1 MNEYTVL
8 FLPEGKVGKAR
19 AGQSLLEAA
28 SLAGIL
34 LPRSCNGKGSC
45 GQCKVRVTSG
55 KVSTKFWGSLSSSE
69 INEGYCLAC
78 QTFPVSGVVV
88 EIPHRLP
95 LDESVIELEDTFIE
109 GGSPNLSWELDPA
122 NTNHALPGPLFF
134 KKAITVPKPTA
145 EDNCDD
151 LSRLQKELEK
161 QTGIKTHLKSLFVL
175 QNLPRSL
182 RSGNWQVTV
191 SLNDTEGT
199 SAEIVGVESSFEQR
213 TSYGLVLDIGT
224 TTVAALLVELESGKT
239 VASRGTYNR
248 QIVFGDDIISRIIY
262 ATDTSGG
269 REELRSAVLATANG
283 LVAGITGGAK
293 INPGDIMAAAC
304 AGNTTMTHLFL
315 GIDPAYIR
323 LEPYT
328 PAVGN
333 VPYFTAGEIGL
344 EINPLAVTGFLP
356 CPASYVGG
364 DTVAGV
370 LYTGLFATEKLTLF
384 IDIGTNGEMVLGN
397 KEWLVACACSA
408 GPAFEGGGI
417 RHGMRALPGAIEA
430 VKIEDNGAVKIKTVG
445 GLPPTG
451 ICGTGLISTLAA
463 LREAGIIDRAGNLT
477 VQRFHD
483 RLKMGDDGPLFVVA
497 SSNESGHNEEITIS
511 ESEIKNLIRTK
522 AAVFA
527 GIRTML
533 RSVGLKQESIE
544 KVIIAGGF
552 GRYINIKD
560 AVEIGLL
567 PDLPQDRFSFAG
579 NTSLKGAK
587 LYLLS
592 RAAREKAREIAQKI
606 TCLELS
612 LGNTFMEEYM
622 AALFL
627 PHTDLKLFPSINSK
641 Q

>member
-8 FLPEGKVGKAR
+8 FVPQGKLCR
-19 AGQSLLEAA
+19 AKSSQTLLDTAK
-28 SLAGIL
+28 SAGIN
-34 LPRSCNGKGSC
+34 LPRSCDGKGSC
-45 GQCKVRVTSG
+45 GQCKVRITSG
-55 KVSTKFWGSLSSSE
+55 KVRVKHWGSLSSSE

-78 QTFPVSGVVV
+78 QTFPASGVVV
-88 EIPHRLP
+88 EVPRHFSLE
-95 LDESVIELEDTFIE
+95 ESIVELEDAFTFD
-109 GGSPNLSWELDPA
+109 GSLAASRETMPSNASQ
-122 NTNHALPGPLFF
+122 ALTEPLFF
-134 KKAITVPKPTA
+134 KETVTLPKPTF
-145 EDNCDD
+145 EDPGDD
-151 LSRLQKELEK
+151 LSRLQKELENK
-161 QTGIKTHLKSLFVL
+161 TGIKTSIKSLSVL

-191 SLNDTEGT
+191 SLNDRGE
-199 SAEIVGVESSFEQR
+199 SAEIIRVEPSCPPQN
-213 TSYGLVLDIGT
+213 SYGLALDIGT

-239 VASRGTYNR
+239 VAGRGAYNR

-262 ATDTSGG
+262 STEKSEG
-269 REELRSAVLATANG
+269 REELRSAVLATANE
-283 LVAGITGGAK
+283 LVASLCGEAK
-293 INPGDIMAAAC
+293 INPGDIQAAVC

-328 PAVGN
+328 PAVSS

-364 DTVAGV
+364 DIVAGV
-370 LYTGLFATEKLTLF
+370 LCTGIFSSEKLTLF

-397 KEWLVACACSA
+397 QDWMVACACSA

-430 VKIEDNGAVKIKTVG
+430 VKIEESGEVKIKTVG
-445 GLPPTG
+445 DLPPTG

-463 LREAGIIDRAGNLT
+463 LRRAGIIDRSGNFT
-477 VQRFHD
+477 AQHFYN
-483 RLKMGDDGPLFVVA
+483 RLKTGEDGPVFVVA
-497 SSNESGHNEEITIS
+497 SRGESGHNEEVTIS
-511 ESEIKNLIRTK
+511 ESEVKNLIRTK

-533 RSVGLKQESIE
+533 KSVGLEQESVE

-552 GRYINIKD
+552 GRYINIED

-567 PDLPQDRFSFAG
+567 PDLPLDRFSFAG

-587 LYLLS
+587 LCLLL
-592 RAAREKAREIAQKI
+592 RVAREKAKEIARKI

-627 PHTDLKLFPSINSK
+627 PHTDIKLFPSTASK
-641 Q
+641 